1 MMIDE
6 DSLHPYTVQL
16 IKNIDARVRD
26 SLTPNQMA
34 AIVEASEASRKLGQH
49 PVDLRGVIPLYFA
62 KYYFVFLMG
71 RDRRSISRKQEKR
84 RLEWTSL
91 LAWTLFI
98 TVISLPFIVLLVT
111 LLYLFKSSLGLDFIP
126 DEHVSDLLNMQN
138 N

>member
-6 DSLHPYTVQL
+6 DSLHPYTVQM
-16 IKNIDARVRD
+16 IKNIDPKVRD
-26 SLTPNQMA
+26 SLTPNQLA
-34 AIVEASEASRKLGQH
+34 AIVEAAEGCRKLGQH

-71 RDRRSISRKQEKR
+71 RDRRSINRKQEKR
-84 RLEWTSL
+84 RLQWTSL
-91 LAWTLFI
+91 LAWSLFI
-98 TVISLPFIVLLVT
+98 TFISLPFVVLVLT

>member
-1 MMIDE
+1 MIDD
-6 DSLHPYTVQL
+6 DSLHPATVQM
-16 IKNIDARVRD
+16 IKNIEPKVRD
-26 SLTPNQMA
+26 SLTPNQMSAIIEA
-34 AIVEASEASRKLGQH
+34 AEASRKLGRH

-71 RDRRSISRKQEKR
+71 RDRRSTSRKQEKR

-91 LAWTLFI
+91 LAWSLFVTI
-98 TVISLPFIVLLVT
+98 VSLPFIVLLLG

-126 DEHVSDLLNMQN
+126 DEHLSDLIDMQN

>member
-1 MMIDE
+1 MIDD
-6 DSLHPYTVQL
+6 DSLHPSTVQM
-16 IKNIDARVRD
+16 IKNIEPKVRD
-26 SLTPNQMA
+26 SLTPNQMSAIIEA
-34 AIVEASEASRKLGQH
+34 AEGSCKLGRH

-71 RDRRSISRKQEKR
+71 RDKRSTSRKQEKR
-84 RLEWTSL
+84 RLEWASL

-98 TVISLPFIVLLVT
+98 TVVSLPFIVLLLG

-126 DEHVSDLLNMQN
+126 DEHLSDLIDMQN

>member
-6 DSLHPYTVQL
+6 DSLHPYTVQM
-16 IKNIDARVRD
+16 IKNIDPKVRD

-34 AIVEASEASRKLGQH
+34 AIVEAAEASRKLGRH

-98 TVISLPFIVLLVT
+98 TVISLPFIVLLLT
-111 LLYLFKSSLGLDFIP
+111 LLYFFKSSLGLDFIP
-126 DEHVSDLLNMQN
+126 DEHVSDLLNMQDN
-138 N
+138 